1 MSKSNRL
8 ILSIFT
14 LFMVSCEMNSVNK
27 TVIYEPKNDVSL
39 EERIVVKDLSGIET
53 YLNQPLAS
61 LKQNYGQ
68 PDFTKLELTY
78 EFHRYNANS
87 CRVFIQNNTNDKKIV
102 NITIYNFQKNT
113 FAKKFDINFCS

>member
-61 LKQNYGQ
+61 LKQDYGQ

-78 EFHRYNANS
+78 EFHRYNANN
-87 CRVFIQNNTNDKKIV
+87 CRVFIQNNTNDQKIV

>member
-8 ILSIFT
+8 ILSIFA

-61 LKQNYGQ
+61 LEQDYGQ

>member
-39 EERIVVKDLSGIET
+39 EERIVVKNLSGIET

-61 LKQNYGQ
+61 LKQDYGQ

>member
-27 TVIYEPKNDVSL
+27 TVIYEPKNNVSL

-61 LKQNYGQ
+61 LKQDYGQ

>member
-68 PDFTKLELTY
+68 ADFTKLELTY

>member
-53 YLNQPLAS
+53 YLNQPLSS
-61 LKQNYGQ
+61 LKQDYGQ

>member
-8 ILSIFT
+8 ILSIFA

-27 TVIYEPKNDVSL
+27 TVIYDPKNDVPL

-68 PDFTKLELTY
+68 ADFTKLELTY

>member
-8 ILSIFT
+8 ILSIFA

-61 LKQNYGQ
+61 LKQDYGQ

>member
-8 ILSIFT
+8 IFSIFT

-61 LKQNYGQ
+61 LEQDYGQ

>member
-61 LKQNYGQ
+61 LKQDYGQ

>member
-61 LKQNYGQ
+61 LEQDYGQ

>member
-1 MSKSNRL
+1 
-8 ILSIFT
+8 
-14 LFMVSCEMNSVNK
+14 MVSCEMNSVNK

-61 LKQNYGQ
+61 LEQDYGQ

-78 EFHRYNANS
+78 EFHRYNANN
-87 CRVFIQNNTNDKKIV
+87 CRVFIQNNTNDQKIV